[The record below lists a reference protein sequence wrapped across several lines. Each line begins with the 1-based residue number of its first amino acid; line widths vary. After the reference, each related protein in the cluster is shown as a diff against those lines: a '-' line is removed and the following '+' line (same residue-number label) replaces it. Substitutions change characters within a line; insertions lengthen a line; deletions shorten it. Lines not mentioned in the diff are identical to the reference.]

1 MSQSDEK
8 ESTDKSVK
16 EGPQAAI
23 EKELIE
29 QYLQSKGYSFK
40 ELCKLPEDE
49 AKALMIE
56 ACKYASLK
64 LAQVESTARFRET
77 IREPS

>member
-1 MSQSDEK
+1 MY
-8 ESTDKSVK
+8 
-16 EGPQAAI
+16 
-23 EKELIE
+23 ELQVGRNAMEEIDPA
-29 QYLQSKGYSFK
+29 QD
-40 ELCKLPEDE
+40 LCNLPEEE

-64 LAQVESTARFRET
+64 LAQVESEAHFRET